1 MAPMTSFSREWR
13 WVRPLLLALASGV
26 ATLGVWRFF
35 VVTTRGQLL
44 DSIAYLGAAIGQSHV
59 ADRLQRV
66 LETVSVGAIALVMLL
81 VALVAVLRRRWMLAL
96 EAAALVAAANL
107 STRVLKY
114 HLLYR
119 PLLVDWEGLHHN
131 SYPSGHTTA
140 AGSAMVAAV
149 LVAPRSLRAPV
160 AMLGALVMMLFGY
173 GTLAAQWHRPSD
185 VVGAYLVCFAW
196 AFGAL
201 AVGALRQRVLASRTW
216 GDSPRPE
223 ADRPSR
229 AVPGL
234 MVLLGCIAT
243 GVAAVCGWAT
253 WQVDD
258 VFTTVFSEQ
267 LIAYLG
273 GAAGL
278 CGVAMAGMGVLL
290 RLVQLHDA
298 RAAALI

>member
-1 MAPMTSFSREWR
+1 MTSFSREWR
-13 WVRPLLLALASGV
+13 WLRPLLLALASGV

-35 VVTTRGQLL
+35 VATRRGQLL
-44 DSIAYLGAAIGQSHV
+44 DSIAYLSATIGQTHV
-59 ADRLQRV
+59 AGRLERV
-66 LETVSVGAIALVMLL
+66 LETVSVGAIALVMLG

-96 EAAALVAAANL
+96 EAAAVVACANL
-107 STRVLKY
+107 CTRALKY
-114 HLLYR
+114 HILYR
-119 PLLVDWEGLHHN
+119 PLLVEWEGLHHN

-160 AMLGALVMMLFGY
+160 AFAGAVVMMLFGY
-173 GTLAAQWHRPSD
+173 GTIAAQWHRPSD

-201 AVGALRQRVLASRTW
+201 ALGALRQRVLAGRRW
-216 GDSPRPE
+216 GDAPRAE

-229 AVPGL
+229 LVPGL
-234 MVLLGCIAT
+234 MVLLGGFALVIA
-243 GVAAVCGWAT
+243 GICGWAT

-258 VFTTVFSEQ
+258 VYTTVFAER
-267 LIAYLG
+267 LLAYLG
-273 GAAGL
+273 GSAGA
-278 CGVAMAGMGVLL
+278 CGVAMTGMGVLL

-298 RAAALI
+298 RAAQAL